1 MPAPKWLNRVTI
13 DAIHLD
19 QIREHGGLLGIENE
33 SVLLAALERPKRKWE
48 EEDPKPD
55 LARLAAT
62 YGEAIA
68 ADKPFRDGNAR
79 TAFLAMVVFLE
90 LNGRVVTASEEEVL
104 LMMLAVSDGKVGRKK
119 LAVWVRETLA
129 PD

>member
-1 MPAPKWLNRVTI
+1 VPVPKWLNRVTI
-13 DAIHLD
+13 EAIHLD

-33 SVLLAALERPKRKWE
+33 SVLVTALERPKRKWE

-68 ADKPFRDGNAR
+68 TDKPFRDGNAR
-79 TAFLAMVVFLE
+79 TAFIAMAVFLE
-90 LNGRVVTASEEEVL
+90 LNGRIVTATEEEVL
-104 LMMLAVSDGKVGRKK
+104 LMMLMVADGKIGRKK
-119 LAVWVRETLA
+119 LAGWVRETMA